1 MNNPDELA
9 KVLLILEKVQKKF
22 NDSAKGGMK
31 VSVADLIVLGG
42 AAGIEA
48 AAKKAGHSVEVP
60 FIPGRTDASQ
70 KMTDTKSFGLLE
82 PTQDGFRNYFSR
94 TIKRPAPE
102 ALVDRAQLLGLTA
115 PEMTALVGGYGFLK
129 PMWDSRAWAS

>member
-42 AAGIEA
+42 AAGI
-48 AAKKAGHSVEVP
+48 G
-60 FIPGRTDASQ
+60 GCQ
-70 KMTDTKSFGLLE
+70 KSG
-82 PTQDGFRNYFSR
+82 S
-94 TIKRPAPE
+94 
-102 ALVDRAQLLGLTA
+102 LG
-115 PEMTALVGGYGFLK
+115 
-129 PMWDSRAWAS
+129 